1 MGPDSLTSEQIHKI
15 HVHLVTRQWGSRL
28 ADVKARFP
36 LKDKVLQF
44 GRIVM
49 LDSGDI
55 IRAHESLKVQ
65 EDTQDNTFIWYICS
79 VDANTAYARR
89 PEEMMEEYFFGR
101 LLRTFVL
108 DMPDAPERPQT
119 LVLALVQQ
127 INARYDEDIG
137 GFSYKEADVGFK
149 TDEIIDLH
157 TIQCVVGRVYH
168 STSKTWYFVDRTA
181 SVGSRQ

>member
-65 EDTQDNTFIWYICS
+65 EDTWDNTFIQLML
-79 VDANTAYARR
+79 DNRR
-89 PEEMMEEYFFGR
+89 KWWKK
-101 LLRTFVL
+101 
-108 DMPDAPERPQT
+108 RPQT